1 MKRLNDFDAVL
12 DTQRVFRL
20 ILDAMANPTRAVDIA
35 PYAARFHEGCSALLA
50 IGLTLLDN
58 ETTFCAVGDP
68 ALENSLLSL
77 TMARR
82 APLEQADYVF
92 LPHGSDAQ
100 AAIPQVKYGTAVSPH
115 LSATVVVL
123 DGDEGAHAMQ
133 LQGPG
138 IDGVA
143 AYMATD
149 AAREALDARDA
160 QHYQYPQGIDLL
172 LVTQSGALTALP
184 RLIMREVR

>member
-1 MKRLNDFDAVL
+1 MKRLHDFDAVL

-20 ILDAMANPTRAVDIA
+20 ILDAMANPARTVDIA
-35 PYAARFHEGCSALLA
+35 PYAARFHEGCGALLA

-58 ETTFCAVGDP
+58 ETTFCAVGDE

-82 APLEQADYVF
+82 APLAQADYVF
-92 LPHGSDAQ
+92 LPHAGDAQ

-123 DGDEGAHAMQ
+123 DGGAGAHAMR

-143 AYMATD
+143 AFMATD

-160 QHYQYPQGIDLL
+160 QHYPYPQGIDLL
-172 LVTQSGALTALP
+172 LVTESGALTALP
-184 RLIMREVR
+184 RLTVREVR